1 MVTVRVREKEVREIG
16 EINPEGPEV
25 MVEYEPICSGVE
37 EDFSLAKGNERRE
50 TPSLAEG
57 WLSHVVVKD
66 QEAHGL
72 RDSAFGAS
80 GNAGPAAPAEGGI
93 HHSLSVLDRDGPKGA
108 SFGTVAAAY
117 AFVDVHRGNSRS
129 SAGKPRSPTHE
140 LPSPHSSA
148 PAHAA
153 AAPLTSSLA
162 PPGASPIVPRH
173 RFPPFALQGSS
184 AFIVPGSV
192 HG

>member
-1 MVTVRVREKEVREIG
+1 MVAVRVREEKVREIG

-25 MVEYEPICSGVE
+25 MVEYEPVCSGVE

-57 WLSHVVVKD
+57 RLSHVVIKD
-66 QEAHGL
+66 KEAHGL

-80 GNAGPAAPAEGGI
+80 GNAGPAAPAERSV
-93 HHSLSVLDRDGPKGA
+93 HHSLSILDRDGSKGA

-129 SAGKPRSPTHE
+129 SARKPRSPAHE
-140 LPSPHSSA
+140 LPPPHSSA
-148 PAHAA
+148 YAA
-153 AAPLTSSLA
+153 AAPSTFSPA
-162 PPGASPIVPRH
+162 PPGAGSIVPRH
-173 RFPPFALQGSS
+173 PFPPFALWGPS
-184 AFIVPGSV
+184 AFIVPRSV
-192 HG
+192 HS